1 MDIWSA
7 WLDSISSIV
16 MALAA
21 DAGLGLGLAVIVATV
36 LLRIVL
42 LPVAWPMAYRACI
55 RQKKLAK
62 LQLELRALQER
73 FRDEPE
79 VYLRKMTELYKA
91 NQLAMVD
98 ARTLL
103 GSLAQLPLFLGMFQ
117 VLRNTGDGVRFLWIP
132 NLLRPD
138 IALAVIAGITTWLM
152 MAVNPDLPE
161 QVRIIMIVVPS
172 IIAVVAALQFS
183 SALAI
188 YWATSNTFSA
198 LQTVALHAVVR
209 RRIRAGLV
217 RV

>member
-62 LQLELRALQER
+62 LQPELRALQER

>member
-1 MDIWSA
+1 MDIWSG
-7 WLDSISSIV
+7 WLDSIGSIV
-16 MALAA
+16 ATLAA
-21 DAGLGLGLAVIVATV
+21 DAGLGLGLAIVVATV
-36 LLRIVL
+36 LLRVAL
-42 LPVAWPMAYRACI
+42 LPVAWPVAYRACI

-62 LQLELRALQER
+62 LQPELRALQER
-73 FRDEPE
+73 FRGEPE
-79 VYLRKMTELYKA
+79 VYVRKLTELYKA
-91 NQLAMVD
+91 NQLTMVD
-98 ARTLL
+98 GKALL

-117 VLRNTGDGVRFLWIP
+117 VLRNAGDGVRFLWIP

-138 IALAVIAGITTWLM
+138 IALAALAGLTTALM

-161 QVRIIMIVVPS
+161 QVRLFMIVVPT

-217 RV
+217 RI